1 MRITAG
7 TFGDNLD
14 VNEVKHTID
23 TKLGGYLASYDSGL
37 KIGPSRC
44 PDHIDVSGGKTA
56 RCTLEVDGGEL
67 PIRVVYFGPPQNF
80 KANFDGVFVEMNRV
94 EKLEQEQL
102 LNDYRISAKV
112 HCPGSR
118 VALLKVGATFKCA
131 VEGSP
136 KVSSV
141 AVKVLN
147 DKGMIYTYDPPGL
160 TKDEPFAAPVAA
172 HRQGQRSVVD
182 GRALEHWITTSA
194 RILNSVTSTRKHNLS
209 ASCPT
214 MVDLSGKN
222 RAVCILSV
230 DEYHVRQAVWID
242 NVNGIRSRPLDA
254 LVDKTYVQRFAQND
268 INNRL
273 TEHGLQPD
281 AAIDCGTG
289 VIVVTPPATFN
300 CKMTGGGRKFRLEV
314 VVDDASGGFRS
325 HAIPIDDTH
334 RASP

>member
-1 MRITAG
+1 
-7 TFGDNLD
+7 
-14 VNEVKHTID
+14 
-23 TKLGGYLASYDSGL
+23 
-37 KIGPSRC
+37 
-44 PDHIDVSGGKTA
+44 
-56 RCTLEVDGGEL
+56 
-67 PIRVVYFGPPQNF
+67 
-80 KANFDGVFVEMNRV
+80 
-94 EKLEQEQL
+94 
-102 LNDYRISAKV
+102 
-112 HCPGSR
+112 
-118 VALLKVGATFKCA
+118 
-131 VEGSP
+131 
-136 KVSSV
+136 
-141 AVKVLN
+141 
-147 DKGMIYTYDPPGL
+147 
-160 TKDEPFAAPVAA
+160 
-172 HRQGQRSVVD
+172 
-182 GRALEHWITTSA
+182 
-194 RILNSVTSTRKHNLS
+194 
-209 ASCPT
+209 